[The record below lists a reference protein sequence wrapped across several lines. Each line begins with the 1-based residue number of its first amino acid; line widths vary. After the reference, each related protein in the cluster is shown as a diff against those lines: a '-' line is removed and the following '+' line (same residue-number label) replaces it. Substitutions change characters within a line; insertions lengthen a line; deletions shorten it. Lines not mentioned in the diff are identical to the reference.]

1 MAAFVESK
9 SGVVTLGLWQKI
21 LSVFSSKAAVPS
33 DVPRLRAGTQSELA
47 ASLAL
52 LPDREK
58 GWITLAE
65 ARTLFSHM
73 DEQYAF
79 GEMDEQGKSSLA
91 EFAAQ
96 PDHRSSFQIM
106 PVEGR
111 IYFTR
116 ERT

>member
-1 MAAFVESK
+1 MQSK

-73 DEQYAF
+73 DEQ
-79 GEMDEQGKSSLA
+79 GKSSLA

-96 PDHRSSFQIM
+96 PGRRSSFQIM